1 MAVVWKARQLSLD
14 RTVAIKVL
22 SSHLSADAEDIERF
36 KLEAQA
42 EAKLKHNGIVQVYDA
57 NVEAGSCYIVQEYVN
72 GYSVGDWVR
81 RKGQLSEED
90 ALLVAG
96 YVCDALAYAW
106 ETAGV
111 IHCDIKPDNILID
124 ADGTPKITDLGLA
137 RTISAMTEDTVSNE
151 VMGTPAYMSP
161 EQIEGLPDLDC
172 RSDIYSLGAMLYHCV
187 TGRML
192 FQGESDESVMEN
204 QLEGA
209 VPAPHELNPD
219 LSSAICGLIEK
230 MLAKDREDRYP
241 DWEAV
246 RADIVRAKR
255 GLPPHEPLDQS
266 GLSTAKHT
274 SMPLVV
280 HSPTVRRQSRRSS
293 GGGRSQFMSLLLTL
307 VAAGAG
313 VVGGLW
319 AYNRLMERVSPQQ
332 AEPLKIG
339 TAVVPD
345 GPSQA
350 ERLLGQARRWR
361 IEHPEDFAGVE
372 RRYRRV
378 LAPGAGT
385 EFARQA
391 SDELDQVVAE
401 REQAI
406 QDVMNT
412 LDHQVAPLVRQEQLL
427 EAARAYVAYDGRA
440 AVDTAELRAQRAA
453 QLRTRHEDQKRREHM
468 AEVEQREWINGVLDS
483 VVNALLSEG
492 VGAGLQVLRTASG
505 KATDEAHATSLS
517 ELEALL
523 VDAGDTDAEI
533 VESFAVQVGQ
543 VVDVEMKTG
552 TRKVK
557 IMGVVDGMVHARLVT
572 SVNRASVE
580 LRISLHDLAASE
592 RLARMGHDNDPD
604 VALAKGMMAW
614 QAGSMDYARR
624 FFGQTDE
631 RLADR
636 LVAAVNKRAEGDK
649 EDQAQSALF
658 QLLRSLGIPLE
669 GPYSRELA
677 LVSLRSIRMDASD
690 VDRVVASVERYH
702 QQYGSSEFARENAI
716 VLKTVSQLA
725 DNAELRRSRSGTG
738 IKSTDGLTDDVVV
751 DALRKANPGL
761 AQHEIEIERSD
772 GRRITRIEI
781 ASDSLRDIA
790 PLGACADLTTLIL
803 SCPSLE
809 DLASISRLPLT
820 ALSLVESDVQD
831 LIPLRQMPLTELV
844 VESAPVRDLS
854 ALRGKALTSLSVAHT
869 RVGTLHGLTGMPLKS
884 LDVSGT
890 FVKRLDFLKGMPLEK
905 LLITNTKVNDLS
917 PLRLLPLRHL
927 DASGTMIRDLAFA
940 NGSQIEHLDIART
953 PINSLS
959 GLRQSRIS
967 TLNASGTRLRSLK
980 GIEQI
985 DNLGHLNISDT
996 SVSDIEPLR
1005 GLPLR
1010 SLSIDNTPVENLGV
1024 LRSLPLVHLSCRN
1037 LGTSDYSALKGLRIE
1052 SISIA
1057 DLASVG
1063 HILQTM
1069 PNLKKVN
1076 GLDIRGDG
1084 QEEGAEGAR
1093 LQPAVAPDVKLRRRG
1108 RRRQ

>member
-22 SSHLSADAEDIERF
+22 SSHLSADREDIERF

-57 NVEAGSCYIVQEYVN
+57 NVDAGLCYIVQEYVN

-137 RTISAMTEDTVSNE
+137 RTISAMTEDSVSNE
-151 VMGTPAYMSP
+151 VMGTPAFMSP
-161 EQIEGLPDLDC
+161 EQIQGLPDLDC

-187 TGRML
+187 TGQML
-192 FQGESDESVMEN
+192 FQGEPDESVMEN
-204 QLEGA
+204 QLEA
-209 VPAPHELNPD
+209 FMPAPHELNAD

-230 MLAKDREDRYP
+230 MLAKEREDRYP

-255 GLPPHEPLDQS
+255 GLPPHEPLDQA

-274 SMPLVV
+274 SMPIVV
-280 HSPTVRRQSRRSS
+280 HSPTVKRQSPRSS
-293 GGGRSQFMSLLLTL
+293 VRRRSQFMSLLLTL
-307 VAAGAG
+307 VAVGAG

-319 AYNRLMERVSPQQ
+319 VYNRLKERVAPQQ
-332 AEPLKIG
+332 AESVKTG
-339 TAVVPD
+339 MAVVPD

-350 ERLLGQARRWR
+350 ERLLAQARRRR

-378 LAPGAGT
+378 LATGAGT
-385 EFARQA
+385 EYALQA
-391 SDELDQVVAE
+391 SDELEQVLME

-406 QDVMNT
+406 SDVMSK
-412 LDHQVAPLVRQEQLL
+412 LDQQVAPLVRQEQLL
-427 EAARAYVAYDGRA
+427 EAAGIYVAYDGRI

-453 QLRTRHEDQKRREHM
+453 QLRTRHEDQRRRENM
-468 AEVEQREWINGVLDS
+468 AEVEQREWMNTVLDG
-483 VVNALLSEG
+483 VVSALLSEG
-492 VGAGLQVLRTASG
+492 MEAGLRILRTASG
-505 KATDEAHATSLS
+505 EVTDKAHATSLS

-533 VESFAVQVGQ
+533 EESFAAQVGQ
-543 VVDVEMKTG
+543 VVDVEMKAG

-557 IMGVVDGMVHARLVT
+557 IMGVVDGVVHARLEIAET
-572 SVNRASVE
+572 RASVE
-580 LRISLHDLAASE
+580 LRMGLRDLAASE
-592 RLARMGHDNDPD
+592 RLARMGNDEDPD

-631 RLADR
+631 RLAVR
-636 LVAAVNKRAEGDK
+636 LVAAVNKRAEGNK
-649 EDQAQSALF
+649 EGQAESALV

-677 LVSLRSIRMDASD
+677 VVQLRSIRADSSD
-690 VDRVVASVERYH
+690 VDRIVASVKRYH
-702 QQYGSSEFARENAI
+702 QQYGSSEFARENDI
-716 VLKTVSQLA
+716 VLKSIWRLA
-725 DNAELRRSRSGTG
+725 EDAGLRRSRFGTG
-738 IKSTDGLTDDVVV
+738 IKATDGLTDDVVV
-751 DALRKANPGL
+751 DALREANPGL
-761 AQHEIEIERSD
+761 GQHEIEIGRPD
-772 GRRITRIEI
+772 GQRITRIEI
-781 ASDSLRDIA
+781 SSDSLRYLA
-790 PLGACADLTTLIL
+790 PLGACSDLTTLTL

-809 DLASISRLPLT
+809 DLSSISRLPLT
-820 ALSLVESDVQD
+820 TLSLITSDVQD
-831 LIPLRQMPLTELV
+831 LTPLRHMPLTELV
-844 VESAPVRDLS
+844 VEDAPVRDLS

-869 RVGTLHGLTGMPLKS
+869 RVSTLHGLTGMPLES
-884 LDVSGT
+884 LDISGT
-890 FVKRLDFLKGMPLEK
+890 AVKRLDFLKGMPLEK

-917 PLRLLPLRHL
+917 SLRLLPLRQL
-927 DASGTMIRDLAFA
+927 DASGTMIKDLAFA
-940 NGSQIEHLDIART
+940 SGSQVERLSVART
-953 PINSLS
+953 AVSSLS
-959 GLRQSRIS
+959 GLRNSSVREFD
-967 TLNASGTRLRSLK
+967 ASGTRLRSLE
-980 GIEQI
+980 GIDQI
-985 DNLGHLNISDT
+985 KNLKYLDISDT
-996 SVSDIEPLR
+996 GVSDLEPLR

-1010 SLSIDNTPVENLGV
+1010 YLSIDSTPVENLDV

-1057 DLASVG
+1057 DLAGAG
-1063 HILQTM
+1063 HILETM
-1069 PNLKKVN
+1069 PNLREVN
-1076 GLDIRGDG
+1076 GLDIRDDG
-1084 QEEGAEGAR
+1084 QEGAEGAR
-1093 LQPAVAPDVKLRRRG
+1093 WQPAVAPAVQLGRRG
-1108 RRRQ
+1108 KRRQ